1 MSLIRQ
7 PRPWAAFLWR
17 IACAPLFGVTM
28 TVPLSGCGGGADR
41 PAVVAAAGPE
51 IVSDAHASRG
61 QVTPVSTQRVS
72 FYAASRFAEQASFGP
87 TPALVAELQ
96 AKGFE
101 RWINEQFAL
110 PFAPIDVRPVEAVYN
125 VGPNQSPGSLIN
137 AYHEREFARL
147 AVAGTDPLRLR
158 VMWSLSQ
165 FVVAGT
171 TKGEA
176 PGWVTWI
183 NLLYRHGLGN
193 YRDLLREASV
203 NPYMGHYL
211 DNDQNRPK
219 SAECQHCAPN
229 ENFARELMQLF
240 TIGVIKLNPNGTPV
254 RDSRGRFIETYTQR
268 DVEEMARVLTGWQH
282 DPVPENRPPR
292 NWANWTKPMVP
303 STWPPE
309 RDAGAKSVMGTSF
322 PAGQSTTKD
331 LDDAVALLMAHPNI
345 APFVSLRLIQHLV
358 KSDPSPE
365 YVARVA
371 AAFRNNG
378 SGVAGDMKAVV
389 KAILLDAEARRGD
402 NPAGALASDGKVRE
416 PVLHS
421 LALWRGMGCRTA
433 PARNWNVDEPAFTGS
448 QSPFRP
454 ESVFSFYAP
463 TDRAPGSNLLA
474 PEQKLLTA
482 NDTRDRLALTTW
494 PVKYAGNGTRS
505 YELFSAAGCP
515 LEQWRTAFAQSP
527 GAFNDLLSSRFFRGA
542 MPPTLRS
549 NIEQIMKEVWPP
561 WDRNDPTEG
570 ALRMMGFA
578 LATPYYGVI
587 K

>member
-1 MSLIRQ
+1 
-7 PRPWAAFLWR
+7 
-17 IACAPLFGVTM
+17 
-28 TVPLSGCGGGADR
+28 VPS
-41 PAVVAAAGPE
+41 P
-51 IVSDAHASRG
+51 STG
-61 QVTPVSTQRVS
+61 QVAPASAAPKAS
-72 FYAASRFAEQASFGP
+72 FYAASRFAEQVSFGA
-87 TPALVAELQ
+87 TPALVAEIQ

-101 RWINEQFAL
+101 RWINDQFAL
-110 PFAPIDVRPVEAVYN
+110 PFVPIDVRPAEAAYN
-125 VGPNQSPGSLIN
+125 IGQNQPVPSSIW

-147 AVAGTDPLRLR
+147 ATSGNDPLRLR

-171 TKGEA
+171 TKGEP

-193 YRDLLREASV
+193 YRELLREASV

-229 ENFARELMQLF
+229 ENYARELMQLF
-240 TIGVIKLNPNGTPV
+240 SIGVLKLNPNGTPM

-282 DPVPENRPPR
+282 DPVPNNRPQR
-292 NWANWTKPMVP
+292 NWGNWTKPMVP

-309 RDAGAKSVMGTSF
+309 RDSGAKVVMGTNF

-331 LDDAVALLMAHPNI
+331 LDDAIAMLMAHPNI

-358 KSDPSPE
+358 KSDPSPA

-378 SGVAGDMKAVV
+378 SAAVGDMKAVV
-389 KAILLDAEARRGD
+389 KAILLDTEARRGD
-402 NPAGALASDGKVRE
+402 NPATAQATDGKVRE

-421 LALWRGMGCRTA
+421 LAMWRGMGCRTV
-433 PARNWNVDEPAFTGS
+433 PARNWNIDEPSFTGS
-448 QSPFRP
+448 QNPFRP

-482 NDTRDRLALTTW
+482 NDSRDRLSLSTW
-494 PVKYAGNGTRS
+494 PVKYANNGTRS
-505 YELFSAAGCP
+505 YELFTAAGCP
-515 LEQWRTAFAQSP
+515 LEPWRTAFAQSP
-527 GAFNDLLSSRFFRGA
+527 RAFNDLLSNRFFRGA

-549 NIEQIMKEVWPP
+549 NIEQMMKEVWPP

-570 ALRMMGFA
+570 ALKMIGFA
-578 LATPYYGVI
+578 LATPYFGVI